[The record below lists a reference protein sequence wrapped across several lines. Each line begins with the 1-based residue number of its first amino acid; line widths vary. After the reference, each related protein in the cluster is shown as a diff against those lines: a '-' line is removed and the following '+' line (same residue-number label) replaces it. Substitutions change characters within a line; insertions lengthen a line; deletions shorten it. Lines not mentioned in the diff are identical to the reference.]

1 MCRLVATT
9 LGALIG
15 CTDASM
21 PVDNDPPVH
30 ASRADGHRAM
40 LDAFGAKDDAY
51 VVSEGQLAAG
61 DYYYRV
67 TDAAGTP
74 LSADAPACRR
84 VHVGADGVIDLVYI
98 GADQGVACQ
107 HPCRFAARGLT
118 VHLTPFVDA
127 ADNEYRVEVAQ
138 QPDFADAIADAF
150 FVTP

>member
-1 MCRLVATT
+1 MCRLLATT

-15 CTDASM
+15 CTDVSTT
-21 PVDNDPPVH
+21 VDNDPPVH

-74 LSADAPACRR
+74 LSADAAACRR
-84 VHVGADGVIDLVYI
+84 VHVGNDGVINLVYT

-107 HPCRFAARGLT
+107 HPCRFAASGLT
-118 VHLTPFVDA
+118 VKLAPFADA
-127 ADNEYRVEVAQ
+127 AAGEYRVEVAQ
-138 QPDFADAIADAF
+138 DVDFADAIADAF
-150 FVTP
+150 FIK